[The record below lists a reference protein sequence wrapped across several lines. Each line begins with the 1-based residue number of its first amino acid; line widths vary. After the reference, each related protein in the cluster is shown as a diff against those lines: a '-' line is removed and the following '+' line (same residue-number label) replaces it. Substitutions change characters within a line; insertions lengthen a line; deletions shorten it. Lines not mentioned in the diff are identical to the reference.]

1 MKQPRS
7 KPILASA
14 SPRRAQLL
22 REMGLQF
29 RIVPSQEPENDQPHL
44 SPRELALR
52 HAFAK
57 AHDVAK
63 RFPDAI
69 VIGADTIVVLGHR
82 VFNKPKDM
90 TDAKRMLRELQGR
103 THRVITGVC
112 VLHRAR
118 HRKLL
123 FAETTA
129 VTFKKLNDVQIAS
142 YLRRIHP
149 LDKAGA
155 YAAQEHGREII
166 ARVDGLYSN
175 VVGFP
180 VETFERRMRGW
191 LQADVGDASVR
202 RPAWAVVRKGR
213 WAR

>member
-7 KPILASA
+7 KLILASA

-22 REMGLQF
+22 REIGLKF
-29 RIVPSQEPENDQPHL
+29 HVVPSREEENDQPHL
-44 SPRELALR
+44 SPREWAMR

-57 AHDVAK
+57 AREVAG

-69 VIGADTIVVLGHR
+69 VIGADTIVVLGR
-82 VFNKPKDM
+82 KVFNKPKDM
-90 TDAKRMLRELQGR
+90 ADAKRMLRELQGR

-112 VLHRAR
+112 VLHRAK
-118 HRKLL
+118 HRRIL

-129 VTFKKLNDVQIAS
+129 VTFRKLNDTQIAS

-155 YAAQEHGREII
+155 YAAQEHGRDII

-180 VETFERRMRGW
+180 VETFQRRMRGW
-191 LQADVGDASVR
+191 V
-202 RPAWAVVRKGR
+202 
-213 WAR
+213 